1 MEKLKKVLDR
11 IFIDGLSG
19 MAQGLFATLIIGTI
33 VQQIG
38 TLIGGSVG
46 DMIFAIGK
54 VAASLTG
61 AGTGGYE
68 EAELIGLC
76 TDICVVS
83 NALLIK
89 AVSPE
94 LPVAVSKNCCAGVT
108 VKTHEAAIQTMEMC
122 QIEIR

>member
-1 MEKLKKVLDR
+1 MAEKLS
-11 IFIDGLSG
+11 F
-19 MAQGLFATLIIGTI
+19 
-33 VQQIG
+33 
-38 TLIGGSVG
+38 GSV
-46 DMIFAIGK
+46 DLAEAVK
-54 VAASLTG
+54 
-61 AGTGGYE
+61 TGGYE